1 MDSGRTYSEQ
11 RASLPQARISH
22 TTQLHC
28 RKAEIQ
34 TATVRSNCMMFIQ
47 MPGPEDVSECRFL
60 AIVIDVLKQAEAMLN
75 KAGGLLG
82 LGGERA

>member
-1 MDSGRTYSEQ
+1 
-11 RASLPQARISH
+11 
-22 TTQLHC
+22 
-28 RKAEIQ
+28 
-34 TATVRSNCMMFIQ
+34 MMFIQ